1 MSTLDSRFQVPERG
15 LARYTGTL
23 SRETA
28 LFLTAAGVVGAHI
41 ADDNFLQP
49 EPGTSA
55 GDHLASGLIPIAVWA
70 IFVAA
75 YPRLRAGLRA
85 ITAMTLGALAVTVGV
100 PAVYHLLDGNA
111 GGDDFTGLLAIV
123 AGCSL
128 LVLGPVTLWKA
139 RRTDASRRRRYLRR
153 ALIAVATPVLAW
165 AIVWFIVF
173 PIGFAYIYV
182 HTGRSPVTPAL
193 GVPYETVTVVTNDA
207 LNLAA
212 SYVPSRNRAAV
223 VLFPGATRSREA
235 RMLIRHGYGV
245 LLLDPRGQGSS
256 EGDTVRWAGDRDLLA
271 AADYLRH
278 RPDVDPGRIGG
289 FGFSIGGEILIEAA
303 AQSSVFKAIV
313 SEGAGSRVGDEDVT
327 GPARLLAEPNL
338 ALMTAA
344 LTVFSNH
351 GPPPS
356 IESRIAH
363 IAPRSV
369 FLIHAD
375 PGLGAESTRGPIYYA
390 AAGEPKQ
397 IWKVP
402 GSEHTGGMHSRPK
415 EYERRVIDFF
425 NHSLLDQGAGG

>member
-1 MSTLDSRFQVPERG
+1 VG
-15 LARYTGTL
+15 
-23 SRETA
+23 TA
-28 LFLTAAGVVGAHI
+28 LFLIAVGVVGLHI
-41 ADDNFLQP
+41 LDDNFLQP
-49 EPGTSA
+49 EPGASA
-55 GDHLASGLIPIAVWA
+55 GDHLASGLIPMALISIVAVG
-70 IFVAA
+70 

-85 ITAMTLGALAVTVGV
+85 ITAMTFGALAVAIGV
-100 PAVYHLLDGNA
+100 PAAYSFLDGSTS
-111 GGDDFTGLLAIV
+111 GDEFTGLLAIV
-123 AGCSL
+123 AGVSL

-139 RRTDASRRRRYLRR
+139 RRNDGSRRRRYLRR
-153 ALIAVATPVLAW
+153 ALIVLATPFLAW

-182 HTGRSPVTPAL
+182 HTGRSAVTPDL
-193 GVPYETVTVVTNDA
+193 GVPYENVTVVTSDS
-207 LNLAA
+207 LDLTA

-256 EGDTVRWAGDRDLLA
+256 EGDIVRWAGDRDLLA
-271 AADYLRH
+271 GAGFLRH
-278 RPDVDPGRIGG
+278 RPDVDPGRVGG

-303 AQSSVFKAIV
+303 AQSTAFKAIAA
-313 SEGAGSRVGDEDVT
+313 EGAGSRVGDEDVT

-351 GPPPS
+351 GPPPP
-356 IESRIAH
+356 IESRIGR
-363 IAPRSV
+363 IAPRAV

-375 PGLGAESTRGPIYYA
+375 PGLGGENTRGPIYYA
-390 AAGEPKQ
+390 RAGEPKQ

-402 GSEHTGGMHSRPK
+402 GSKHTGGIRARPD

-425 NHSLLDQGAGG
+425 DRALLHRGHAAASTRARTA